1 MSDKDVP
8 NRWRQTRIVWP
19 YFAGTHWAFVASALA
34 AAVSSATEPV
44 IPALMKPLFD
54 KGFVS
59 NEIQLWMVP
68 AVLIGLF
75 VVRGAAGFVSSYA
88 LSWAANKS
96 TLRIRDAMFAKL
108 MTAHPTLFS
117 SHSASSLINTVVHEV
132 NGGTGLLVSAV
143 QSLVKDSLTAIALLG
158 YLLWLNWRLTLLIAV
173 LVPAVVYVMRVFS
186 TRMHRLTLE
195 GQRAIDDLAYVVE
208 ENILAW
214 RIVRLHGAGETET
227 GKFRRASLLLRRLA
241 MKSTVATAVVT
252 PITQVLVAVA
262 MSGVVMAA
270 LWQSQHQSGTV
281 GNFVAFVTSMLL
293 LVSPLKHLSEISGP
307 ITRGLASVQRGLAL
321 IHDAPTESGGM
332 HTVTRAAGTLSFRD
346 VSMRYRAEQA
356 PALDRICVD
365 IGAGESVA
373 LVGPSGGGKST
384 FVNLVPRFLDPT
396 EGQILLDGVPL
407 AEWDLGALRQQF
419 ALVSQDVVLFND
431 SVAANVC
438 LGQTLSRERVLD
450 ALKGANLLPFV
461 EGLPLGIDSAI
472 GHNGS
477 ELSGGQRQRLAI
489 ARAIYK
495 DAPILLLDEA
505 TSALDT
511 ESERLV
517 QDALAKVMAGRTS
530 IVIAHRLSTVEAV
543 DRVIVLDH
551 GHVAEQGTHA
561 ELLAQGGLFS
571 RLHGLQFKT

>member
-1 MSDKDVP
+1 MTHPDVP
-8 NRWRQTRIVWP
+8 NRWRQLRIVWP
-19 YFAGTHWAFVASALA
+19 YFAGTHWAFVASGLA

-44 IPALMKPLFD
+44 IPALMKPLLD
-54 KGFVS
+54 KGFVAG
-59 NEIQLWMVP
+59 EVQLWMVP
-68 AVLIGLF
+68 VVLIGLF

-96 TLRIRDAMFAKL
+96 TLRIRGAMFGKL
-108 MTAHPTLFS
+108 MTAHPVLFS
-117 SHSASSLINTVVHEV
+117 RYSASSLINTVVHEV
-132 NGGTGLLVSAV
+132 HGGTGLLVSAV
-143 QSLVKDSLTAIALLG
+143 QSLVKDSLTAVALLG
-158 YLLWLNWRLTLLIAV
+158 YLLYLNWRLTLLIAV

-214 RIVRLHGAGETET
+214 RIVRLHGAGATES
-227 GKFRRASLLLRRLA
+227 GKFGKASQLLRRLS

-252 PITQVLVAVA
+252 PITQVLVAIA

-270 LWQSQHQSGTV
+270 LWQSQHQNGTV
-281 GNFVAFVTSMLL
+281 GNFAAFVTAMLL
-293 LVSPLKHLSEISGP
+293 LVSPLKHLSEIAGP

-321 IHDAPTESGGM
+321 IHDAPTESGGT
-332 HTVTRAAGTLSFRD
+332 HTVTRAAGAISFRD

-356 PALDRICVD
+356 PALDHIRVEIA
-365 IGAGESVA
+365 AGESVA

-396 EGQILLDGVPL
+396 DGQILLDGVPL
-407 AEWDLGALRQQF
+407 AEWSLEALRQQF

-438 LGQTLSRERVLD
+438 LGQALSRDRVRD

-461 EGLPLGIDSAI
+461 DGLPLGIDSII

-530 IVIAHRLSTVEAV
+530 IVIAHRLSTIEAV
-543 DRVIVLDH
+543 DRVIVLDR

-561 ELLAQGGLFS
+561 ELIARGGLFS